1 MSKQEKEAAELKKE
15 LEERRAELAM
25 LAKKNQ
31 IKAKAK
37 ATKVEKSKSKSK
49 SKPKAKATKVEKP
62 KAKAKATKVEKP
74 KPKAK
79 AKAKAK
85 ATKVEKPKAKPKA
98 KATKVEKPKAKG
110 KAKATKV
117 EKPKAKGKAK
127 ATKVEEEPEI
137 PKTME
142 EEFEDQYSDEELRN
156 FRIEKKDMEQLTN
169 KVCEI
174 LATYTD
180 NGMLQSELWK
190 KLKLSTRDGSRLSLR
205 LERRGMITREKIL
218 QSGRWTY
225 KLIIEQM
232 PISLES
238 IQNSPCLT
246 CPVEQ
251 KCDIDNVY
259 PEPSPRH
266 CELIK
271 EWVVIESKKKK

>member
-15 LEERRAELAM
+15 LEERRAELTM
-25 LAKKNQ
+25 LSKKNQ
-31 IKAKAK
+31 IKAKA
-37 ATKVEKSKSKSK
+37 TKVAKA
-49 SKPKAKATKVEKP
+49 KAKATKME

-74 KPKAK
+74 KPK
-79 AKAKAK
+79 
-85 ATKVEKPKAKPKA
+85 PKA
-98 KATKVEKPKAKG
+98 
-110 KAKATKV
+110 
-117 EKPKAKGKAK
+117 KAK

-238 IQNSPCLT
+238 IQNAPCLT

>member
-15 LEERRAELAM
+15 LEERRAELTM
-25 LAKKNQ
+25 LSKKNQ
-31 IKAKAK
+31 IKAKATKVAKAKAK
-37 ATKVEKSKSKSK
+37 ATKVE
-49 SKPKAKATKVEKP
+49 
-62 KAKAKATKVEKP
+62 
-74 KPKAK
+74 K

-85 ATKVEKPKAKPKA
+85 ATKVEKPKAK
-98 KATKVEKPKAKG
+98 ATKVEKPK
-110 KAKATKV
+110 
-117 EKPKAKGKAK
+117 PKAKAK

-238 IQNSPCLT
+238 IQNAPCLT

>member
-37 ATKVEKSKSKSK
+37 A
-49 SKPKAKATKVEKP
+49 KAKAKPKP

-74 KPKAK
+74 KPKATK
-79 AKAKAK
+79 VEKPKPKPK
-85 ATKVEKPKAKPKA
+85 ATKVEKPKP
-98 KATKVEKPKAKG
+98 KATKVEKSKSKS
-110 KAKATKV
+110 KS
-117 EKPKAKGKAK
+117 K

-169 KVCEI
+169 KVCEV

-238 IQNSPCLT
+238 IQNAPCLV

>member
-1 MSKQEKEAAELKKE
+1 
-15 LEERRAELAM
+15 
-25 LAKKNQ
+25 
-31 IKAKAK
+31 
-37 ATKVEKSKSKSK
+37 
-49 SKPKAKATKVEKP
+49 
-62 KAKAKATKVEKP
+62 
-74 KPKAK
+74 
-79 AKAKAK
+79 
-85 ATKVEKPKAKPKA
+85 
-98 KATKVEKPKAKG
+98 
-110 KAKATKV
+110 V

-238 IQNSPCLT
+238 IQNAPCLT

-251 KCDIDNVY
+251 KCNIDNVY

>member
-15 LEERRAELAM
+15 LEERRAELTM
-25 LAKKNQ
+25 LSKKNQ
-31 IKAKAK
+31 IKAKATKVAKAKAK
-37 ATKVEKSKSKSK
+37 ATKVEKA
-49 SKPKAKATKVEKP
+49 KAKATKVEKP

-74 KPKAK
+74 K
-79 AKAKAK
+79 AK
-85 ATKVEKPKAKPKA
+85 ATKMEKA
-98 KATKVEKPKAKG
+98 
-110 KAKATKV
+110 
-117 EKPKAKGKAK
+117 KAK

-238 IQNSPCLT
+238 IQNAPCLT

>member
-1 MSKQEKEAAELKKE
+1 MVMGTDYPSPDPKFQEQAIALMKQKQDQL
-15 LEERRAELAM
+15 
-25 LAKKNQ
+25 NQ
-31 IKAKAK
+31 QYQEQEVNE
-37 ATKVEKSKSKSK
+37 VE
-49 SKPKAKATKVEKP
+49 VEKP
-62 KAKAKATKVEKP
+62 KAKS
-74 KPKAK
+74 
-79 AKAKAK
+79 
-85 ATKVEKPKAKPKA
+85 
-98 KATKVEKPKAKG
+98 
-110 KAKATKV
+110 
-117 EKPKAKGKAK
+117 K

-238 IQNSPCLT
+238 IQNAPCLT
-246 CPVEQ
+246 CPVEK
-251 KCDIDNVY
+251 KCNIDNVY